1 MVMHA
6 YDPRTQ
12 ETDTRWYICI
22 HVNLIYI
29 PSFRLAKTIERDL
42 SQTNKMKQTNEMF
55 KREIQ
60 SNLPVLLAVPEMES
74 RALFVLRKCSTTE
87 LGS

>member
-12 ETDTRWYICI
+12 ETDTRGYIWI

-29 PSFRLAKTIERDL
+29 PSSRLAKTIERDL

-60 SNLPVLLAVPEMES
+60 SNLPMLLAVLEMES